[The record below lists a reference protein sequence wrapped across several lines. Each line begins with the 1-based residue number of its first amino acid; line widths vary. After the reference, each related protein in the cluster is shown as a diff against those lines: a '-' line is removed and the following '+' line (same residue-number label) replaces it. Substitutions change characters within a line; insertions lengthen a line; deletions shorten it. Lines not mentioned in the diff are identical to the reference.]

1 MHIYSIDDQWYS
13 RRKPVAQTMAARRI
27 REQAGGINAITD
39 DLVKSIY
46 KLRDPETKVVSDV
59 LRLTT

>member
-1 MHIYSIDDQWYS
+1 MTP
-13 RRKPVAQTMAARRI
+13 KKVT
-27 REQAGGINAITD
+27 ELTENVNETTD

-59 LRLTT
+59 LRLLVRWSFDGRFSQQIIKLN

>member
-1 MHIYSIDDQWYS
+1 M
-13 RRKPVAQTMAARRI
+13 VARRI

-59 LRLTT
+59 LRLIIRWSFEGKFNQ

>member
-1 MHIYSIDDQWYS
+1 MI
-13 RRKPVAQTMAARRI
+13 ARRI
-27 REQAGGINAITD
+27 REHAGGINAITN

-59 LRLTT
+59 LRLIIRWSFEGKFNQRINI

>member
-1 MHIYSIDDQWYS
+1 MTEN
-13 RRKPVAQTMAARRI
+13 VNET
-27 REQAGGINAITD
+27 TD

-59 LRLTT
+59 LRLLVRWSFDGRFSQQIIKLN

>member
-1 MHIYSIDDQWYS
+1 MTAK
-13 RRKPVAQTMAARRI
+13 RVT
-27 REQAGGINAITD
+27 ELTGNVNATTD

-59 LRLTT
+59 TRLLVRWSFDGKFS